1 MKEESTLQ
9 LHSRPN
15 LEIKLGWVR
24 NCSEVKKTCST
35 SVAKNRNQTQAAL
48 PRMQNGPAPD
58 RPMEGQEKNGVN
70 WENEEMKWFT
80 QLATQRISGM
90 LKSLTSLMRFSKKK
104 AVRASRATQRG
115 ESLTGLA

>member
-1 MKEESTLQ
+1 
-9 LHSRPN
+9 
-15 LEIKLGWVR
+15 
-24 NCSEVKKTCST
+24 
-35 SVAKNRNQTQAAL
+35 
-48 PRMQNGPAPD
+48 MQNGPAPD